1 MDPIAVDVSVKS
13 PLSLGLGSRPIT
25 TLNGSSSARPEAK
38 PEPAKPPFTAPTP
51 ATVAPT
57 TLPGKIANTLG
68 FQPTRKNGLVLAA
81 AACSLVVGIAAV
93 RYLAPTRPAEGTQAL
108 VADSTKEKEKPPKP
122 VEPPESVETPKPPET
137 RRPAAVVEDPN
148 PPGSSGAF
156 IPSAFPTAPLA
167 PTMPP
172 TSVVPSTTPSFGVSP
187 EPISTAVIPTKLP
200 SIPATVIPASL
211 PSVPTIPS
219 APSSTDGFVT
229 AGTSKTSGTPF
240 IPLPVDLVSPTIP
253 VPSLFPVS
261 ASEPVIPSTAP
272 PSAPAVL
279 PTVPTTSP
287 STLPTIP
294 SMVPSAPPVVV
305 TPPLPATP
313 AIPPTTPVVIT
324 PMMPLTAVIPPTAPA
339 TFVLPPSPF
348 PSTTPPA
355 AEPSKPLT
363 IEYSKPI
370 GSPDVKPAVP
380 DRVATTSYDVD
391 LHEPK
396 NGDTY
401 SSIAKE
407 YYNDVKY
414 AGALQEHN
422 GRRAL
427 QTNVRLEVP
436 PIHVLKKRYP
446 QLIGAVVPAS
456 GKTGDVW
463 GPSGDAAVPAFR
475 SSGQRTF
482 TVPTGGMTMGSIA
495 RDTLG
500 SPNRWHDIYDLN
512 PSLAP
517 GDVLPAGTVVKIPS
531 DVKPNN

>member
-25 TLNGSSSARPEAK
+25 TLNGSSSARPEVK

-51 ATVAPT
+51 ATVAAT

-93 RYLAPTRPAEGTQAL
+93 KYLAPARPAEGTQAL
-108 VADSTKEKEKPPKP
+108 VADSTKPKEEPKP
-122 VEPPESVETPKPPET
+122 AEVAKPVET

-148 PPGSSGAF
+148 STF
-156 IPSAFPTAPLA
+156 IPSAYPMAPSSPPALTYVPA
-167 PTMPP
+167 AVPP
-172 TSVVPSTTPSFGVSP
+172 TPTYVPSTVPPVSTYVPPVVPSSVPPSTPTV
-187 EPISTAVIPTKLP
+187 P
-200 SIPATVIPASL
+200 SAVIPASL
-211 PSVPTIPS
+211 PVVPTIPS
-219 APSSTDGFVT
+219 VPGSTDGFVT
-229 AGTSKTSGTPF
+229 AGTSKTGGTA
-240 IPLPVDLVSPTIP
+240 IPLPGNLVQPSIAP
-253 VPSLFPVS
+253 PSLFPAS
-261 ASEPVIPSTAP
+261 ASEPVIPTTAP
-272 PSAPAVL
+272 VPSAP
-279 PTVPTTSP
+279 P

-294 SMVPSAPPVVV
+294 TTVPSVVPV
-305 TPPLPATP
+305 LPATP
-313 AIPPTTPVVIT
+313 PIPPTTLVIPPTAPPT
-324 PMMPLTAVIPPTAPA
+324 PVIPPTAPA

-355 AEPSKPLT
+355 AEASKPLT

-380 DRVATTSYDVD
+380 DRVATTSFDVD

-407 YYNDVKY
+407 FYNDVKY

-427 QTNVRLEVP
+427 QTSVRVEVP

-446 QLIGAVVPAS
+446 QLISAIVPAS
-456 GKTGDVW
+456 GMTGDVW
-463 GPSGDAAVPAFR
+463 SASGEGATPAFR
-475 SSGQRTF
+475 ASGQRSF

-500 SPNRWHDIYDLN
+500 SPTRWRDIYDLN
-512 PSLAP
+512 PSLSP
-517 GDVLPAGTVVKIPS
+517 GDVLPAGTVLKIPS
-531 DVKPNN
+531 EVKPNN